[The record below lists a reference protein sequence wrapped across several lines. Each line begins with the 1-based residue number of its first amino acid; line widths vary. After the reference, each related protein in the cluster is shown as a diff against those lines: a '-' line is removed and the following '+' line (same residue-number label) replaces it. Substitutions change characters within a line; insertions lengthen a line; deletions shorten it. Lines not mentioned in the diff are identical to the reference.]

1 MTRDKEIPSSVI
13 GLPSDGDMTNSREY
27 PARPIAAVGAIIRK
41 DDMILL
47 IQRGKPPGRGDWV
60 IPGGAV
66 EIGETWRDAARREVR
81 EECAIEIDLGE
92 IVDAI
97 DMIVRDDA
105 ERVQYH
111 YAIVD
116 FAAEYV
122 SGELCASSDA
132 LDARWVPL
140 NELNQFPLPD
150 KTRRVIE
157 KVVGN
162 WTRTNAD
169 EHR

>member
-1 MTRDKEIPSSVI
+1 VSE
-13 GLPSDGDMTNSREY
+13 SREY
-27 PARPIAAVGAIIRK
+27 PTRPICAVGAVVRK
-41 DDMILL
+41 GDAILL
-47 IQRGKPPGRGDWV
+47 IQRGNLPGRGDWV

-66 EIGETWRDAARREVR
+66 ELDETWRETARREVR
-81 EECAIEIDLGE
+81 EECGIEIEVGE

-97 DMIVRDDA
+97 DIIVRDDA

-122 SGELCASSDA
+122 GGELHAASDA

-140 NELNQFPLPD
+140 SELAKFPLPD
-150 KTRRVIE
+150 KTRKVIE
-157 KVVGN
+157 KAVKN

-169 EHR
+169 ERR